1 MFNADII
8 NGSPDRTRHNTCTTS
23 PSLNPNAPPFAP
35 TPGKN
40 HPYAQPYSHKAR
52 PSQPPFRNTT
62 QNTQVQILYFTARS
76 LTNKRPELLATLR
89 SLSLTPQII
98 AITETW
104 LTDNIPDG
112 MISLPNYKQIFRADR
127 PKQEGRRGGG
137 VLILAR
143 DDVVCSR
150 RHETWSNVV
159 RKCMD
164 RSPGAVFHTSHHRLH
179 LSSAIYSHS
188 RH

>member
-1 MFNADII
+1 MAAII
-8 NGSPDRTRHNTCTTS
+8 ILLLSLAA
-23 PSLNPNAPPFAP
+23 PSLISCSWPSDFLCGVWLLHFLWA
-35 TPGKN
+35 
-40 HPYAQPYSHKAR
+40 HAR
-52 PSQPPFRNTT
+52 NNFN
-62 QNTQVQILYFTARS
+62 ARS
-76 LTNKRPELLATLR
+76 LTNKRQELLDTLR

-143 DDVVCSR
+143 VAVVCSR
-150 RHETWSNVV
+150 RNDLRTWSESVWIEARV
-159 RKCMD
+159 QFSTPLIICCIYRPPSTATAD
-164 RSPGAVFHTSHHRLH
+164 
-179 LSSAIYSHS
+179 SSQLA
-188 RH
+188 